1 MVEKEKKIFEDEI
14 EGESVWCLYGLLL
27 LRNFRTLTGRLIG
40 EHFQPVMDGLRKES
54 YYVVAETVLRDYIF
68 VHLDDNYDKFN
79 LLIFMLQK
87 LFSRLQCQTTQTP
100 CRIKKSYFLVT

>member
-1 MVEKEKKIFEDEI
+1 MKSWFQLFKAARMARGSYWRDPFTASDCKSFEPL
-14 EGESVWCLYGLLL
+14 GSTSNLL
-27 LRNFRTLTGRLIG
+27 
-40 EHFQPVMDGLRKES
+40 MDGLRKES

-87 LFSRLQCQTTQTP
+87 LFSLIDQTSVPDNPDSLQNQE
-100 CRIKKSYFLVT
+100 I